1 MPNSKEYRRHIQN
14 VKNTEQ
20 ITNAMKMTAAAK
32 LKKAHS
38 AVICSRPYD
47 EKMRE
52 VVHRLM
58 RMEHPVFPL
67 AEKRDLRRVGL
78 VLITGNWGLS
88 GGYNGGL
95 TRFADQVLSDWQ
107 SKGVEAEVVAVGSK
121 GYSYMLSRGS
131 KLYEDCFFVS
141 DMPLYDEAVRIAN
154 DLCGAFLAGAYD
166 RVDIVYQAFHSAG
179 RQAPALRPLLPVAF
193 DPEASAEHKEYLY
206 DPNSQT
212 VLDYLIPQYIN
223 SALYQAVLESKASEH
238 AARVMAMSAASD
250 NANKMISKLV
260 LSYNRAR
267 QAAITREIS
276 EIVGGANAIQ

>member
-1 MPNSKEYRRHIQN
+1 MSNTKEYRRHIQN

-32 LKKAHS
+32 LKKAHQ
-38 AVICSRPYD
+38 AVVWSRPYD

-52 VVHRLM
+52 IVHRLM

-67 AEKRDLRRVGL
+67 AEQRELRSVGI

-88 GGYNGGL
+88 GGYNSGL
-95 TRFADQVLSDWQ
+95 TRFADHVLSDWET
-107 SKGVEAEVVAVGSK
+107 KGVEAEVIAVGSK
-121 GYSYMLSRGS
+121 GYAYMLSRGA
-131 KLYEDCFFVS
+131 KLHRESFFIS
-141 DMPLYDEAVRIAN
+141 DMPLYSEAIRIVQYV
-154 DLCGAFLAGAYD
+154 CGAFLKGTYD

-193 DPEASAEHKEYLY
+193 DPEATSEHKEYLY
-206 DPNSQT
+206 DPNSRT
-212 VLDYLIPQYIN
+212 VLEYLIPQYIN
-223 SALYQAVLESKASEH
+223 SALYQAILESKASEH

-267 QAAITREIS
+267 QAAITSEIS

>member
-38 AVICSRPYD
+38 AVMCSRPYD

-58 RMEHPVFPL
+58 RMERPVFPL
-67 AEKRDLRRVGL
+67 AEQRDIRRVGII
-78 VLITGNWGLS
+78 LITGNWGLS

-95 TRFADQVLSDWQ
+95 TRFADQLLNDWQ
-107 SKGVEAEVVAVGSK
+107 SKGVVAEVIAVGSK
-121 GYSYMLSRGS
+121 GYASMLSRGA
-131 KLYEDCFFVS
+131 KLHRESFFIC
-141 DMPLYDEAVRIAN
+141 DMPLYGEAIRIVHYV
-154 DLCGAFLAGAYD
+154 CGAFLKGTYD

-193 DPEASAEHKEYLY
+193 DLENTSEHKEYLY
-206 DPNSQT
+206 DPNSRT
-212 VLDYLIPQYIN
+212 VLEYLIPQYIN
-223 SALYQAVLESKASEH
+223 SSLYQAVLESKASEH

>member
-32 LKKAHS
+32 LKKAHH
-38 AVICSRPYD
+38 AVVCSRPYD

-52 VVHRLM
+52 VVHRLITL
-58 RMEHPVFPL
+58 EHPRFPL
-67 AEKRDLRRVGL
+67 AEQRPVRRVGL

-88 GGYNGGL
+88 GGFNGGL
-95 TRFADQVLSDWQ
+95 TRFADQIIAGWQ
-107 SKGVEAEVVAVGSK
+107 ARGVEAEVVAVGNK
-121 GYSYMLSRGS
+121 GYHYMLSRGVQ
-131 KLYEDCFFVS
+131 LYKENFFVS
-141 DMPLYDEAVRIAN
+141 DMPYYTEVVRIVN
-154 DLCGAFLAGAYD
+154 DLTGAFLAGHYD
-166 RVDIVYQAFHSAG
+166 QVEIVYQAFLSAG
-179 RQAPALRPLLPVAF
+179 RQVPALKPLLPVAF
-193 DPEASAEHKEYLY
+193 EQEAAPGHEEYLY
-206 DPNSQT
+206 EPHSSA
-212 VLDYLIPQYIN
+212 VLEYLIPQYIN
-223 SALYQAVLESKASEH
+223 SALFQAVLESKASEH